1 MANRQIAASILMLY
15 MWGGIMLKIAA
26 VNKEFRTYFVISVD
40 AAFGIK
46 YVMLVFCGWAM
57 LAASQDLILDSD
69 RYTEVKLYK
78 KVSSI
83 PVVDAFVS
91 KFMMMFGEFDTDNY
105 SVNGQDWIVW
115 FWFYLLLFYIQ
126 VVFLNV
132 IIAVVGDIYDKA
144 LEEKNEINQIWSSYT
159 MDITALF

>member
-1 MANRQIAASILMLY
+1 MLY
-15 MWGGIMLKIAA
+15 MWGGIMLKIAGI

-115 FWFYLLLFYIQ
+115 FWFFFVLFYIQ

-144 LEEKNEINQIWSSYT
+144 LEEKNDINQNWSSYT
-159 MDITALF
+159 MDLTAMF

>member
-15 MWGGIMLKIAA
+15 IWGALMIKTAA

-69 RYTEVKLYK
+69 RYTEEKLYK

-83 PVVDAFVS
+83 PVVDAFLS
-91 KFMMMFGEFDTDNY
+91 KFMLIFGEFDTDNY
-105 SVNGQDWIVW
+105 KVNGQDWIVW

-132 IIAVVGDIYDKA
+132 IIAVVGDIYD
-144 LEEKNEINQIWSSYT
+144 
-159 MDITALF
+159 